1 MHLSLAQINTRQDN
15 TIQYNTAPILILFFV
30 SLYKEI
36 LMSSMAKSL
45 PCLWVNPLLLFGRRF
60 STSIFR
66 TAEDASS
73 ISVRR
78 RRARGLAIN
87 SASASDVKYGCK
99 QVISVTPRLY
109 DYLLTNVR
117 EPKVKQT
124 YLCLWVSLSLIIQ
137 KNLLL
142 CTLYFYFYSAPA
154 FQILQKLRE
163 ETATMRGSQMQVLV
177 S

>member
-124 YLCLWVSLSLIIQ
+124 YLCL
-137 KNLLL
+137 
-142 CTLYFYFYSAPA
+142 
-154 FQILQKLRE
+154 
-163 ETATMRGSQMQVLV
+163 
-177 S
+177 